1 MSKETK
7 TFIHGLI
14 LMIVCGLAV
23 VIHLKDMV
31 HGAFQGGVRWVFF
44 LAAVAGL
51 IVGKIKITE
60 DDV

>member
-1 MSKETK
+1 MSRETK
-7 TFIHGLI
+7 TFIYGLV

-23 VIHLKDMV
+23 AIHLKDMI
-31 HGAFQGGVRWVFF
+31 HGAFQGGVRWIFF

-60 DDV
+60 NDV

>member
-1 MSKETK
+1 MSGETK
-7 TFIHGLI
+7 TFICGLV

-23 VIHLKDMV
+23 TIHLKDMV
-31 HGAFQGGVRWVFF
+31 HGTFQGGVRWIFF

-60 DDV
+60 NDV